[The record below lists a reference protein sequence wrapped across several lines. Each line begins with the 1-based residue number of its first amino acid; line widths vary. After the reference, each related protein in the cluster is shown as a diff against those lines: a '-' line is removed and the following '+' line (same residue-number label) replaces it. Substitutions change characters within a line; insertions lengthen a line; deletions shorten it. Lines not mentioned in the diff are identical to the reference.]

1 MHSFIA
7 DAALLAAALC
17 GVFAAGVV
25 LAPLLRASLVPLST
39 DKAGDLAGADNPI
52 TAARLAAAQYPLHTC
67 NTRTF

>member
-1 MHSFIA
+1 MHTFIA
-7 DAALLAAALC
+7 QAALLAAALY

-25 LAPLLRASLVPLST
+25 LVPLLRTRLAPCS
-39 DKAGDLAGADNPI
+39 AGKPDDAAGADNPI